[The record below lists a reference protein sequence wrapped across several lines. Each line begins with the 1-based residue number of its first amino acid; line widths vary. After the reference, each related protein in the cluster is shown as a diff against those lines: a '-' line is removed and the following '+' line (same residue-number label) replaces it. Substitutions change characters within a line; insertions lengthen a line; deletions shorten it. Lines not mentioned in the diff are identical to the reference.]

1 MGLLGREAIAAAVD
15 TVYEEVEIPEWGG
28 SVRVKSL
35 SATERDA
42 FEATLVA
49 TEGKKNRTNLV
60 NIRAKLVAA
69 CLVDA
74 LGARI
79 YADPSVGVN
88 ELGQRNGA
96 AMDRIFTVCQRLSG
110 MSQKDIEELEKNSLP
125 GLSESSP
132 SISA

>member
-1 MGLLGREAIAAAVD
+1 MGLLGKDAIATAVD
-15 TVYEEVEIPEWGG
+15 TVYEEVQVPEWGG

-42 FEATLVA
+42 FEASLVS
-49 TEGKKNRTNLV
+49 TEGKKSRTNLV

-69 CLVDA
+69 SLVNE
-74 LGARI
+74 LGARV
-79 YADPSVGVN
+79 YMDLAAGAND
-88 ELGQRNGA
+88 LGQRNGA
-96 AMDRIFTVCQRLSG
+96 VVDRIFTVCQRLSG